1 MWCVR
6 VSRER
11 GVRLKNEECV
21 GSHRQEVGGSPY
33 LAVPAEARDNRHPG
47 RGVGVTLP
55 LLFVQVQQPGV
66 CRVVS
71 CVCGIVSLPFLP
83 GHSKDGGGGDG
94 YRSRT
99 LRATGTVSLW
109 RSIVCNAF
117 WGVDGLIAGNE
128 TAHER

>member
-1 MWCVR
+1 MR

-71 CVCGIVSLPFLP
+71 CRVRHCEPFLP
-83 GHSKDGGGGDG
+83 GHSKDGGGGDDVPFKNVEG
-94 YRSRT
+94 H
-99 LRATGTVSLW
+99 
-109 RSIVCNAF
+109 
-117 WGVDGLIAGNE
+117 GNGE
-128 TAHER
+128 LVEIDRV

>member
-1 MWCVR
+1 MR

-21 GSHRQEVGGSPY
+21 GSHRQEVSGSPY
-33 LAVPAEARDNRHPG
+33 LAVPAEARDDRHPG

-71 CVCGIVSLPFLP
+71 CVCGIVSLFSLGTPRTVEVEMV
-83 GHSKDGGGGDG
+83 

-109 RSIVCNAF
+109 RSTVCNAF
-117 WGVDGLIAGNE
+117 WGVDGLIIGNE